1 MKQTKKNPPKKDSL
15 GSKKSPA
22 KSSAMQTLEDQILEL
37 TEALQRERADAI
49 NAKNRLEEEKQ
60 SISDYAKSK
69 VVAELLPVLDAADAA
84 LKLSGQKEDSDAVV
98 KKLRQSLNT
107 LGLARIKAVGQ
118 EFDPELHN
126 AVMVE
131 EQDTEDGKELV
142 VEDLQTGY
150 TLDGRVLRPS
160 MVKVSK

>member
-1 MKQTKKNPPKKDSL
+1 MKQTRKNPPKKDSL
-15 GSKKSPA
+15 ESKKSSV
-22 KSSAMQTLEDQILEL
+22 KSSAMQTLEDQVLEL

-84 LKLSGQKEDSDAVV
+84 LKLSGQKEESDAVV
-98 KKLRQSLNT
+98 KKLRQSLT
-107 LGLARIKAVGQ
+107 ALGLARIKAVGQ

-131 EQDTEDGKELV
+131 ERDTEDGQELV